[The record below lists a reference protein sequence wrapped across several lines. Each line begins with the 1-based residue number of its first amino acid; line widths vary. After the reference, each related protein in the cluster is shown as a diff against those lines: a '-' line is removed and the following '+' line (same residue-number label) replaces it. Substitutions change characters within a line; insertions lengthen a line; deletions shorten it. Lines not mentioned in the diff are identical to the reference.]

1 MYTYVI
7 IITESEVSK
16 MLQKI
21 IENFKAKMH
30 KRKMHKQFKE
40 IQKWQREMYISKS
53 REELELH

>member
-1 MYTYVI
+1 
-7 IITESEVSK
+7 

>member
-1 MYTYVI
+1 
-7 IITESEVSK
+7 

-21 IENFKAKMH
+21 IENFKTKMH